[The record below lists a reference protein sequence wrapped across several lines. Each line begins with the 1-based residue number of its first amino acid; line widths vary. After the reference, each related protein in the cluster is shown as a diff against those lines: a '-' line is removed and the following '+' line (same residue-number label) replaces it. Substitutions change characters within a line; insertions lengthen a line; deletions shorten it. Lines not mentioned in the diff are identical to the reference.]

1 MAGRALVVLL
11 VMLVALVLPG
21 PLRAD
26 QKDPR
31 LDALFERL
39 PEAQGAAAR
48 MIEMQ
53 IWSIW
58 MQSPDRLAGL
68 LLEEGAVHMQNRAY
82 AQARKAFDAAIAR
95 APEFAEAWN
104 KRATLRY
111 LEGDL
116 DGSVQDIQHTLVL
129 EPRHFGA
136 LTGLGLIN
144 LRLDRQ
150 EAALQAFEAALAV
163 NPHMPG
169 PRKYAAELREMLKRR
184 GI

>member
-1 MAGRALVVLL
+1 MARRHALAAAL
-11 VMLVALVLPG
+11 VMLSLAAPAS
-21 PLRAD
+21 AD
-26 QKDPR
+26 QNDPR
-31 LDALFERL
+31 LGPLFERL
-39 PEAQGAAAR
+39 PAAQGAAAR

-58 MQSPDRLAGL
+58 MESPDRIAQL

-95 APEFAEAWN
+95 APELAEAWN

-111 LEGDL
+111 LEGDF
-116 DGSVQDIQHTLVL
+116 DGSVQDIQRTLLL

-136 LTGLGLIN
+136 LAGLGMIN

-163 NPHMPG
+163 NPHLPG
-169 PRKYAAELREMLKRR
+169 PRHYAAELREMLQQR

>member
-1 MAGRALVVLL
+1 MAGRHALAALL
-11 VMLVALVLPG
+11 LTLCTAG
-21 PLRAD
+21 PAAAD
-26 QKDPR
+26 QNDPR
-31 LDALFERL
+31 LGPLFERL

-58 MQSPDRLAGL
+58 MQSPDRIAGL

-82 AQARKAFDAAIAR
+82 AQARKSFDAAIER
-95 APEFAEAWN
+95 APELAEAWN

-111 LEGDL
+111 LQGDL
-116 DGSVQDIQHTLVL
+116 DGSVQDIQRTLVL

-136 LTGLGLIN
+136 LSGLGLIN
-144 LRLDRQ
+144 LRLDRP

-169 PRKYAAELREMLKRR
+169 PRKYVEELREMLQRR